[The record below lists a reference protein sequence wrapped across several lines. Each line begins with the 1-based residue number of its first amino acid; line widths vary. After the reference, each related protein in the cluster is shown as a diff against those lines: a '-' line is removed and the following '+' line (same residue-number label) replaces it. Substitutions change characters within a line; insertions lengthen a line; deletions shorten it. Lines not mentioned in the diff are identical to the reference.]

1 MFIVFFLFKERIN
14 DQTKKHAHVHDQKK
28 AVHACVS
35 TAHQIAKAGG
45 GGEAGAQLEL
55 TETLRSDTTSSFFP
69 AKIQQK
75 HSCATIRISQT
86 LFLANNF
93 AVVESGL

>member
-1 MFIVFFLFKERIN
+1 MHMFTTRRK
-14 DQTKKHAHVHDQKK
+14 QYMCHD
-28 AVHACVS
+28 CPS
-35 TAHQIAKAGG
+35 NCEGRGGG